1 MKKLLCMFL
10 ILLSLTVTAQ
20 AVEIDPH
27 TQMDGMSKTWYQG
40 YTPTTKT
47 TL

>member
-1 MKKLLCMFL
+1 MRKLICMFL

-27 TQMDGMSKTWYQG
+27 TQMDQDLSFLIHTVKIIL
-40 YTPTTKT
+40 TPS
-47 TL
+47 